1 MEQGRGKWRA
11 DLEFLLFCQFNNTLH
26 KGGISTPTSTSPH
39 SIPQALPQAKELC
52 QSLVKLSALLI
63 ASRTDLFTY
72 NSLCSQI
79 SAQVTSSKDD
89 YITIEAG
96 SKIPNLFISTKILLG
111 NVISLGIRLP
121 YAIPIFAVH
130 TPAMLIGWSLSK
142 KYASHEEESMASAKS
157 IWWVLTI
164 KRGRQSLLNL
174 TADYFFPLH
183 LLIVAS
189 W

>member
-1 MEQGRGKWRA
+1 MKRRKRCRTGWSRA
-11 DLEFLLFCQFNNTLH
+11 EESEELTLSFSSSVSLITLFT

-157 IWWVLTI
+157 IW
-164 KRGRQSLLNL
+164 
-174 TADYFFPLH
+174 
-183 LLIVAS
+183 
-189 W
+189 